1 MRAFASAGVWGSVL
15 VVSLLVVTGC
25 SSQGSRSAA
34 GASESGFPAVS
45 VSGSAQPSVEP
56 SASDAGSLSPSPS
69 LSPSASLSPSGLV
82 VGAGGVPALPRVS
95 YRGVG
100 HALTVVLR
108 PGPGSLV
115 PVSEYLVTLVP
126 RGSEPQPGAGYTE
139 CAVAGAGVVET
150 SCVVLAKRGQWDVYV
165 AAVNDAGSSMWVGP
179 STFDVTSCTDVDA
192 GSGRCE
198 VYDTGPGGGIIF
210 YDAGSRQSWGQY
222 LEVAPKGWSG
232 SADDPKY
239 QWCVKGQPGYDYL
252 ETGTAIGA
260 GRDSTQ
266 LIIANCGTDTAA
278 GAAAAYTGGGLR
290 DWFLPSKYE
299 LLKLYDNARSEAGM
313 CEVFGCVWWSSSQGD
328 EYSDEAWLQH
338 FNYGYLDIF
347 RKTSL
352 NFVRPVRAF

>member
-1 MRAFASAGVWGSVL
+1 VWGSVV

-45 VSGSAQPSVEP
+45 VSGSAQPSVSVEP
-56 SASDAGSLSPSPS
+56 SASDAVPLAPSPS
-69 LSPSASLSPSGLV
+69 LSPSSSLSPSGSV

-95 YRGVG
+95 YRGAG

-179 STFDVTSCTDVDA
+179 STFDVTSCTDGDA
-192 GSGRCE
+192 GAGRCE
-198 VYDTGPGGGIIF
+198 VYDTGPGGGLVF

-232 SADDPKY
+232 GADDPHY
-239 QWCVKGQPGYDYL
+239 QWCDDSQPGYDVKL
-252 ETGTAIGA
+252 ETKEKVGSGA
-260 GRDSTQ
+260 ANTQ
-266 LIIANCGTDTAA
+266 LIIANCGTNTAA
-278 GAAAAYTGGGLR
+278 GAAAAHTGGGLR
-290 DWFLPSKYE
+290 DWFLPSKDE
-299 LLKLYDNARSEAGM
+299 LQKLYDNARSEAGM
-313 CEVFGCVWWSSSQGD
+313 SEAWGCQFWSSSQGSPD
-328 EYSDEAWLQH
+328 PLAWEH
-338 FNYGYLDIF
+338 YFFSGAPGDST
-347 RKTSL
+347 KT
-352 NFVRPVRAF
+352 NFYRVRPVRAF